1 MTSLITG
8 QFDSDRELISLLPCC
23 SGPIT
28 RILTSNKT
36 RQGYVCKRILKPA
49 GYFFVRSATS
59 MLKLF
64 GGAQ

>member
-1 MTSLITG
+1 MTSLTAG
-8 QFDSDRELISLLPCC
+8 QSDINRELISLLPCC
-23 SGPIT
+23 SGPVT

-59 MLKLF
+59 ILKLF
-64 GGAQ
+64 GGTQ

>member
-1 MTSLITG
+1 MTSLITE
-8 QFDSDRELISLLPCC
+8 QFDRYRELISLLPCC
-23 SGPIT
+23 SGPVT

-49 GYFFVRSATS
+49 GYFFVRSAIS
-59 MLKLF
+59 ILRSF

>member
-1 MTSLITG
+1 MTSLTTR
-8 QFDSDRELISLLPCC
+8 QFYRYRELISLLPCC
-23 SGPIT
+23 PGQDT

-59 MLKLF
+59 IQRLF
-64 GGAQ
+64 GGTR